1 MQIRCFCDLYVS
13 EQFEKK
19 KNQIL
24 KKLMER
30 KIQKPFYLI
39 TLAQGKQ
46 NHLDIYSSLLLQ
58 QGVYDEETI
67 FIVGIAE
74 DYTSAMN
81 LVECITQDTVEK
93 TGGVEIRSYIL
104 EQQRRFEESRG

>member
-13 EQFEKK
+13 ERFEKK
-19 KNQIL
+19 KNQVL

-30 KIQKPFYLI
+30 KFQTPFYLI
-39 TLAQGKQ
+39 TLAQGEQ

-58 QGVYDEETI
+58 QGIYDDEM
-67 FIVGIAE
+67 AE
-74 DYTSAMN
+74 DYTSAMS

-93 TGGVEIRSYIL
+93 TGGVEIRAYIV

>member
-1 MQIRCFCDLYVS
+1 MK
-13 EQFEKK
+13 EQGKECRLDVFATYMLV
-19 KNQIL
+19 N
-24 KKLMER
+24 
-30 KIQKPFYLI
+30 LI
-39 TLAQGKQ
+39 TLAQREQ

-58 QGVYDEETI
+58 QGIYDDETI

-74 DYTSAMN
+74 DYTSAMS

-93 TGGVEIRSYIL
+93 TGGVEIRAYIV